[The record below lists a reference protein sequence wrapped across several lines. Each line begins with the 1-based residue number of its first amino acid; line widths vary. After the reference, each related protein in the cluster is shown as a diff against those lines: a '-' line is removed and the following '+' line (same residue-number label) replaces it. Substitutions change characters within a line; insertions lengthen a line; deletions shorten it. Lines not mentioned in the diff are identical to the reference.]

1 MVGTL
6 INLLK
11 LDFKRAIYNKRF
23 LIVVLIGVLL
33 SVAHFFM
40 EVFPMINAYE
50 GGAAIFNPFVKWI
63 IYDDFSIYALIFLL
77 TLPVLASIPYS
88 DSYWLDLN
96 SGFAKSVYTRTKKSN
111 YLISRYITNFI
122 IGGICVV
129 IPLIASLYLL
139 FITVPAVTPSI
150 FSQTD
155 RAKEMFCNIF

>member
-50 GGAAIFNPFVKWI
+50 GGSAIFNPFVKWI
-63 IYDDFSIYALIFLL
+63 IYDDFSIYSLIFLL
-77 TLPVLASIPYS
+77 TLQVLAKIRYS
-88 DSYWLDLN
+88 DSN
-96 SGFAKSVYTRTKKSN
+96 
-111 YLISRYITNFI
+111 
-122 IGGICVV
+122 
-129 IPLIASLYLL
+129 
-139 FITVPAVTPSI
+139 
-150 FSQTD
+150 
-155 RAKEMFCNIF
+155 

>member
-23 LIVVLIGVLL
+23 LIVV
-33 SVAHFFM
+33 
-40 EVFPMINAYE
+40 
-50 GGAAIFNPFVKWI
+50 
-63 IYDDFSIYALIFLL
+63 LIFLL

-96 SGFAKSVYTRTKKSN
+96 SGFAKNVYTRTKKSN

-155 RAKEMFCNIF
+155 RAKEMF

>member
-1 MVGTL
+1 M

-50 GGAAIFNPFVKWI
+50 GGSAIFNPFVKWI
-63 IYDDFSIYALIFLL
+63 IYDDFSIYSLIFLL

-129 IPLIASLYLL
+129 IPLISSLYLL
-139 FITVPAVTPSI
+139 FITS
-150 FSQTD
+150 FST
-155 RAKEMFCNIF
+155 

>member
-50 GGAAIFNPFVKWI
+50 VGQQFLILLLNGLYMMILAFMHYI
-63 IYDDFSIYALIFLL
+63 SIN
-77 TLPVLASIPYS
+77 TTSIS
-88 DSYWLDLN
+88 
-96 SGFAKSVYTRTKKSN
+96 
-111 YLISRYITNFI
+111 
-122 IGGICVV
+122 
-129 IPLIASLYLL
+129 
-139 FITVPAVTPSI
+139 
-150 FSQTD
+150 
-155 RAKEMFCNIF
+155 

>member
-40 EVFPMINAYE
+40 EVFPMINVYE
-50 GGAAIFNPFVKWI
+50 GGSAIFNPFVKWI

-88 DSYWLDLN
+88 DSYWLD
-96 SGFAKSVYTRTKKSN
+96 
-111 YLISRYITNFI
+111 
-122 IGGICVV
+122 
-129 IPLIASLYLL
+129 
-139 FITVPAVTPSI
+139 
-150 FSQTD
+150 
-155 RAKEMFCNIF
+155 